1 MVEWYNALSQLERI
15 FSYIAFPAT
24 LILVLQLILL
34 LIGLGGDHTD
44 VDSGMADGSHDN
56 DGSFADGDDGLHI
69 FSIRGIV
76 SFFAVFG
83 WTGMLVSKNTDG
95 NVFLSIIIAFAA
107 GTLTMVALAY
117 LIKSFLKLQSDGT
130 LDYKNALGLPAT
142 VYITIPPARSEKGK
156 INTILQ
162 GRYIEAE
169 AVTDEETPIRFGEE
183 VTVIGLSGNNTLVV
197 KRK

>member
-1 MVEWYNALSQLERI
+1 MVEWYNALSQLEKI

-24 LILVLQLILL
+24 LILILQLVML
-34 LIGLGGDHTD
+34 LIGIGGDQTD
-44 VDSGMADGSHDN
+44 VDDGGDVSG
-56 DGSFADGDDGLHI
+56 FDGDDGLHI
-69 FSIRGIV
+69 FSVRGIV

-83 WTGMLVSKNTDG
+83 WTGILVSKSTDG
-95 NVFLSIIIAFAA
+95 NVFLSILIAFTA
-107 GTLTMVALAY
+107 GFLTMLALAY

-130 LDYKNALGLPAT
+130 LDYKNALGLPAS
-142 VYITIPPARSEKGK
+142 VYIAIPPARSEKGK

-169 AVTDEETPIRFGEE
+169 AVTDEETPIRYGEE
-183 VTVIGLSGNNTLVV
+183 VTIIGLSGNNTLVV

>member
-1 MVEWYNALSQLERI
+1 MVEWYNALSQLEKV

-24 LILVLQLILL
+24 LILVLQLIML
-34 LIGLGGDHTD
+34 LIGFGGDSTD
-44 VDSGMADGSHDN
+44 VDDGMHDG
-56 DGSFADGDDGLHI
+56 DGDLDYGDDGLHI

-107 GTLTMVALAY
+107 GLLTMFALAY

-142 VYITIPPARSEKGK
+142 VYITIPP
-156 INTILQ
+156 Q
-162 GRYIEAE
+162 GA
-169 AVTDEETPIRFGEE
+169 
-183 VTVIGLSGNNTLVV
+183 
-197 KRK
+197 KRVR

>member
-1 MVEWYNALSQLERI
+1 MVEWYNALSQLEKI

-24 LILVLQLILL
+24 LILVIQLILL
-34 LIGLGGDHTD
+34 LFGLGGDHTD
-44 VDSGMADGSHDN
+44 IDDGSDFSHD
-56 DGSFADGDDGLHI
+56 GFLDGDDGLHI

-83 WTGMLVSKNTDG
+83 WTGMLVSKSSGG
-95 NVFLSIIIAFAA
+95 NVFLSIIIAFGA
-107 GTLTMVALAY
+107 GFLTMLALAY

-162 GRYIEAE
+162 GRYVEVE
-169 AVTDEETPIRFGEE
+169 AVSDEETPIRFGEE